1 MIARLAAESR
11 RAEAVEQAKAV
22 AADVRARFGGA
33 PMTITLTPLDVA
45 VSGAIRLPL
54 LILFTT
60 VAAVFLVAVTSLASL
75 VLARAASRAGEVAV
89 RRSLGASAWRLVRA
103 WLIDGVV
110 LAIPGTLLG
119 ASFGAMLLR
128 YGKASLPPGL
138 VPLPDNSGLLPMAAV
153 SVFLA
158 TATAMLFALAPI
170 VAGLLRTSSGS
181 MTATTAAI
189 AGLRRIRSQSI
200 LVVGQVALSLAL
212 VAAAAL
218 LSASLWRTLSRPV
231 GFDPANLVAIQ
242 TE

>member
-33 PMTITLTPLDVA
+33 PMAVTLTPLDVA

-119 ASFGAMLLR
+119 ASLCSMLLR
-128 YGKASLPPGL
+128 YGKASLPPW
-138 VPLPDNSGLLPMAAV
+138 
-153 SVFLA
+153 
-158 TATAMLFALAPI
+158 
-170 VAGLLRTSSGS
+170 GS
-181 MTATTAAI
+181 CRCLTTR
-189 AGLRRIRSQSI
+189 GSYRWPPSRCS
-200 LVVGQVALSLAL
+200 
-212 VAAAAL
+212 
-218 LSASLWRTLSRPV
+218 SRPRPRCCSRSPRLS
-231 GFDPANLVAIQ
+231 PACCGPRRVR
-242 TE
+242 